1 MRTRRHARLA
11 IPVLALFIFPV
22 LPGTTSVAGAQ
33 SGTAPTLATDITA
46 AEIAAVAKTAEG
58 TDREI
63 KIVDMGRYNLGVAVL
78 RRSAMKPGGPAS
90 AINHSQLTEVYY
102 IVSGAG
108 TLVTG
113 GEVANVKALPATSEL
128 VTTIVGPTNTA
139 TFTKPTQVRQVAA
152 GDVVIIPAGVYH
164 GWAEVPDHIE
174 YVSIRPD
181 VDKVLPAGYLNP
193 TLKK

>member
-1 MRTRRHARLA
+1 MLLVASAL
-11 IPVLALFIFPV
+11 IPI
-22 LPGTTSVAGAQ
+22 LPGTTSIAIAQ

-46 AEIAAVAKTAEG
+46 AEIEAVAKTAVG

-78 RRSAMKPGGPAS
+78 RRNALKPGGPAT
-90 AINHSQLTEVYY
+90 ALNHSQLTEVYY
-102 IVSGAG
+102 ITSGAG

-113 GEVANVKALPATSEL
+113 GDVTNVKALPATSEL

-139 TFTKPTQVRQVAA
+139 LFTKPAQVRTVSA

-174 YVSIRPD
+174 YLSVRPD
-181 VDKVLPAGYLNP
+181 VDKVLPAGYVNP

>member
-1 MRTRRHARLA
+1 MTIRRPVCYA
-11 IPVLALFIFPV
+11 IAITAIFIFPV
-22 LPGTTSVAGAQ
+22 LPGTAASASAQ
-33 SGTAPTLATDITA
+33 SGTPPTLATDITA
-46 AEIAAVAKTAEG
+46 TEIEAVAKTAEG

-78 RRSAMKPGGPAS
+78 RRSALKPGGPAS
-90 AINHSQLTEVYY
+90 AINHTQLAEVYY
-102 IVSGAG
+102 IVSGAA

-113 GEVANVKALPATSEL
+113 GDVTNVKALPATHEL

-139 TFTKPTQVRQVAA
+139 TFSKPAQVRKVAA
-152 GDVVIIPAGVYH
+152 GDVISIPAGVYH

-174 YVSIRPD
+174 YVSVRPD
-181 VDKVLPAGYLNP
+181 VDKVLPAGYVNP

>member
-1 MRTRRHARLA
+1 MNRKPVRLA
-11 IPVLALFIFPV
+11 TLLSASALFPI
-22 LPGTTSVAGAQ
+22 LPGTASIAVAQ

-46 AEIAAVAKTAEG
+46 AEIEAVAKTAVG

-78 RRSAMKPGGPAS
+78 RRNALKPGGPAT
-90 AINHSQLTEVYY
+90 ALNHSQLTEVYY
-102 IVSGAG
+102 ITSGAG

-113 GEVANVKALPATSEL
+113 GDVTNVKALPATSEL

-139 TFTKPTQVRQVAA
+139 TFTKPAQVRSVAA

-174 YVSIRPD
+174 YLSVRPD
-181 VDKVLPAGYLNP
+181 VDKVLPAGYVNP

>member
-1 MRTRRHARLA
+1 MLMLA
-11 IPVLALFIFPV
+11 SAL
-22 LPGTTSVAGAQ
+22 LPILPATTSTAGAQ
-33 SGTAPTLATDITA
+33 SGTAPILATDITK
-46 AEIAAVAKTAEG
+46 AEIDAVAKTAVG

-78 RRSAMKPGGPAS
+78 RRNAMKPGGPAT
-90 AINHSQLTEVYY
+90 ALNHSQLTEVYY
-102 IVSGAG
+102 ITSGSA

-113 GEVANVKALPATSEL
+113 GDVTNVKALPATSEI

-139 TFTKPTQVRQVAA
+139 LFTKPAQVRTVSA

-164 GWAEVPDHIE
+164 GWAEIPDHIE
-174 YVSIRPD
+174 YLSVRPD
-181 VDKVLPAGYLNP
+181 VEKVLPAGYVNP